1 MEFLSKPDLMV
12 NKFESNT
19 VKAHGREESCFNNF
33 LLGVELEK
41 DAVCFVGKLLL
52 VFGDVV

>member
-33 LLGVELEK
+33 LLGVELDK